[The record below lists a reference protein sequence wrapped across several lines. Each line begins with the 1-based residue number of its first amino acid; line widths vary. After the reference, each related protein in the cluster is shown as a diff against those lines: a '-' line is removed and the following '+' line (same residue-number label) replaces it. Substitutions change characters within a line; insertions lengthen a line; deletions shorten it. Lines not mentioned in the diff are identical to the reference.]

1 MFCIKD
7 IEGRLIE
14 CNSAL
19 ANFLGYDE
27 NFIRGK
33 HFADVIKNHCNKYW
47 ADDLRVFNEEGPLL
61 GIIEPFK
68 REGMETQLIRTDKYP
83 LKNERGEVYAVII
96 YSQEITSF
104 VKMQNKQFEELN
116 KRKLKMVQMINDLRV
131 PLSGLPQVANALEQV
146 NPNQLGPEN
155 MDFLISA
162 LNNTKITYRLIT
174 ALLENYNQT
183 LLAGNSQVK
192 FNLFHMVIDC
202 TALLAELSSQR
213 LVTIIMENVEDSG
226 GLLTGNVLKIR
237 AALLQLIR
245 FAIDKF
251 PSAQLKFKIMSSTLE
266 IIIKKCQHLIG
277 VTDSKEFNH
286 FLTIKAAITDLG
298 GTLTSYSSPALSIY
312 GCIVTLPVS
321 LS

>member
-1 MFCIKD
+1 MMFCIKD
-7 IEGRLIE
+7 MEGRLIE

-27 NFIRGK
+27 TFIRGK
-33 HFADVIKNHCNKYW
+33 HFAHVIKNHCNKYW
-47 ADDLRVFNEEGPLL
+47 SDDLRVFNEDQPLL

-68 REGMETQLIRTDKYP
+68 REGKETQLIRTDKYP
-83 LKNERGEVYAVII
+83 LKNDHGEVYAIII

-104 VKMQNKQFEELN
+104 VKMQNQQFEELN

-155 MDFLISA
+155 LNFLITA
-162 LNNTKITYRLIT
+162 LNNTKITYRLVNS
-174 ALLENYNQT
+174 LLENYNHS
-183 LLAGNSQVK
+183 LLAGNTEVR

-202 TALLAELSSQR
+202 TALLAEISSQH
-213 LVTIIMENVEDSG
+213 LVTIIMENVDDSG
-226 GLLTGNVLKIR
+226 VLLKGNVLKIR

-251 PSAQLKFKIMSSTLE
+251 PSAQLKFKIMSNTLE

-277 VTDSKEFNH
+277 VTDIKEFNH
-286 FLTIKAAITDLG
+286 FLAIKAAITELG
-298 GTLTSYSSPALSIY
+298 GTLTSYSTPASSIY
-312 GCIVTLPVS
+312 GCIVTLPVQ
-321 LS
+321 